1 MFTPFAFL
9 ANAGLYPKATGGT
22 ITIDGNFIV
31 HTFTASGELGFAVG
45 GEIETLVV
53 AGGGSGGGGGPQ
65 GAGGGGAGG
74 VVYIPSYNIA
84 AGNYTITIGQ
94 GGTEAGPN
102 APGNNGQDTTF
113 GSIITAKGGGGG
125 GEGDT
130 GGGALPD
137 GKDGGSG
144 GGAGLSLVSG
154 SETQSTVGGLSSTF
168 GYGNDGGSYDNG
180 WGSGGGGATQKGD
193 DGVAFQAGNGGNGLE
208 VSISG
213 TPTYYGGGGGGGS
226 SFAFGTFGA
235 GGLGG
240 GGDGAED
247 EDPTKNSTPGSPNT
261 GGGGGGG
268 SAARDAAGSAGGSG
282 IVIVR
287 YRYQ

>member
-9 ANAGLYPKATGGT
+9 ANAGRYPKATGGT
-22 ITIDGNFIV
+22 ITIDGNFII

-53 AGGGSGGGGGPQ
+53 AGGGSGGGGGGQ
-65 GAGGGGAGG
+65 GSGGGGAGG

-94 GGTEAGPN
+94 GGTQVGPN
-102 APGNNGQDTTF
+102 TPGNNGEDTTF

-125 GEGDT
+125 GEGDSGVGT
-130 GGGALPD
+130 FPD
-137 GKDGGSG
+137 GKNGGSG
-144 GGAGLSLVSG
+144 GGAGTSLVSG

-168 GYGNDGGSYDNG
+168 GYGNDGGANNNG
-180 WGSGGGGATQKGD
+180 TGNGGGGATQKGGD
-193 DGVAFQAGNGGNGLE
+193 AVVFDPGNGGDGLE

-213 TPTYYGGGGGGGS
+213 TPTYYGGGGGGGAALGI
-226 SFAFGTFGA
+226 FEFGT
-235 GGLGG
+235 GGNGG
-240 GGDGAED
+240 GGDGASD
-247 EDPTKNSTPGSPNT
+247 TDPTKDSTPGSPNT

-268 SAARDAAGSAGGSG
+268 SAARDTTGSAGGSG